1 MDRLL
6 KTIAVLLA
14 LAMLAAMFASPFL
27 MSSSQNQNKVEI
39 HPSDFR

>member
-6 KTIAVLLA
+6 KTIAVILA

-27 MSSSQNQNKVEI
+27 MSSQNKVEI